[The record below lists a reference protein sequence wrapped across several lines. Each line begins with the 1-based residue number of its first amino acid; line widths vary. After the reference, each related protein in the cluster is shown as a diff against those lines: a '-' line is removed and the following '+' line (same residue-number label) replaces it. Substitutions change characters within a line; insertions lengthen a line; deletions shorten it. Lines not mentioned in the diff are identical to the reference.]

1 VNGTVNFGR
10 VRGVSLRINWSVLL
24 LAALFGYNLGWQTLP
39 RWSAGHSTTAYVVAS
54 AVAVLALLPCLLF
67 HEMVHALTARRFG
80 IDVQEIRLWA
90 LGGTTQ
96 METPK
101 APWAMLATAASGPAA
116 SLVLGGVAYAV
127 TSALRLAQGSWSL
140 WTATLLWLS
149 AANLVLGVF
158 NLVPV
163 TPLDGG
169 RILQAVIWWRTGDPD
184 RAERASDLG
193 GRGMGVVIVLIGAV
207 LVVNTPNEGAWL
219 LLLGFFIAVTSELER
234 RQAEFGLS
242 VRGATVATAM
252 SSPVQTTSD
261 WLTIHEFAATTG
273 QHNRR
278 SMLPVVDHRGRP
290 TGLAGLYRVVAVPTE
305 LRRTVKMG
313 DVALP
318 LQLCQVASPGE
329 SLLKV
334 LERLDASQLR
344 VLVVDEGRLVG
355 MVTNHDIVRL
365 IQRGRWPPL
374 RML

>member
-1 VNGTVNFGR
+1 
-10 VRGVSLRINWSVLL
+10 
-24 LAALFGYNLGWQTLP
+24 
-39 RWSAGHSTTAYVVAS
+39 
-54 AVAVLALLPCLLF
+54 
-67 HEMVHALTARRFG
+67 
-80 IDVQEIRLWA
+80 
-90 LGGTTQ
+90 
-96 METPK
+96 
-101 APWAMLATAASGPAA
+101 
-116 SLVLGGVAYAV
+116 
-127 TSALRLAQGSWSL
+127 
-140 WTATLLWLS
+140 
-149 AANLVLGVF
+149 
-158 NLVPV
+158 
-163 TPLDGG
+163 
-169 RILQAVIWWRTGDPD
+169 
-184 RAERASDLG
+184 
-193 GRGMGVVIVLIGAV
+193 VVIVLIGAV

-374 RML
+374 RMQ

>member
-1 VNGTVNFGR
+1 
-10 VRGVSLRINWSVLL
+10 VSLRINWSVLL
-24 LAALFGYNLGWQTLP
+24 LGALFGYNLGWQTLP

-101 APWAMLATAASGPAA
+101 TPGAMLATAVSGPAA

-127 TSALRLAQGSWSL
+127 TSALRLAQGGSWGL

-169 RILQAVIWWRTGDPD
+169 RILQAVIWWRTGDRD

-261 WLTIHEFAATTG
+261 SLTIHEFAATTG

-344 VLVVDEGRLVG
+344 VLVIDEGRLVG